1 MRILVMLLMAM
12 AIFGCDRGS
21 DSVFSREMHEIV
33 LAYESTELRL
43 PDDRAIVRLIEKQT
57 TKELKDEC
65 RKNFL
70 ELLFAISL
78 DRMPLDRQ
86 ARVIN
91 AMLRATAAVV
101 DALPRDDDGWFAA
114 YEIDMRRF
122 DWWKSRI
129 LGTKSLH
136 DRVRTDSDFA
146 KALSDADRKALC
158 QICEVGV
165 ENYEAQLNDLECLF
179 YVKKKQMGE
188 DAWNAIKAKLE
199 RWLGRPLRT
208 REQLKRDCRER
219 RHVVFPLDDADRS
232 LLLDWV
238 EPR

>member
-1 MRILVMLLMAM
+1 MRMLVMILMAM
-12 AIFGCDRGS
+12 AILGCDRS
-21 DSVFSREMHEIV
+21 PNSVFSRELHEIV
-33 LAYESTELRL
+33 RAYESAELRL

-122 DWWKSRI
+122 DWWKSQI
-129 LGTKSLH
+129 LRTRSAES
-136 DRVRTDSDFA
+136 RMRTDPDLA
-146 KALSDADRKALC
+146 KSISDADRKALC

-188 DAWNAIKAKLE
+188 AAWNAIKTRLE
-199 RWLGRPLRT
+199 RWLGRPLRM

-219 RHVVFPLDDADRS
+219 RHVVFPIDDANRS
-232 LLLDWV
+232 HLIDHGKSI
-238 EPR
+238 